1 MADSPAPTTTIPL
14 TLPPNPEEGASRIT
28 RGTRQGWKLV
38 SGVVIW
44 DDGEKEMPTSGKS
57 DAEKRA
63 EALAIAMGTLPALSA
78 GADSAAIE
86 QLRVRS
92 AGTADPEVNER
103 RKTAAKAKAA
113 APGQDKTIPL
123 SAEAVA
129 QDLRVEAR
137 QLVGL
142 EVSRVEQLK
151 ELAIENTL
159 SVGRDGHPV
168 LGNVPQQLHDA
179 ILAALSAVERGDLA
193 HTAAALAELK
203 RWTAIGGPQ

>member
-1 MADSPAPTTTIPL
+1 MVNQPAPTTTIPT
-14 TLPPNPEEGASRIT
+14 TLPPDPEEGASRIT

-44 DDGEKEMPTSGKS
+44 DDGEKEMPLSGKS

-78 GADSAAIE
+78 GASAADIE
-86 QLRVRS
+86 QLRTR
-92 AGTADPEVNER
+92 AAATADPEVNER
-103 RKTAAKAKAA
+103 RKVAAKARSA
-113 APGQDKTIPL
+113 APQQDKTIPPT
-123 SAEAVA
+123 AEAVA

-137 QLVGL
+137 TLVGL